1 MNPATEC
8 GGETLTKKGTN
19 AMEERM
25 LTMRVEGEAITQI
38 AREQCYYSR
47 KFDSAMNILIAS
59 LQNEELEEGEIAGI
73 ALSIL
78 DGRAEIKGTYPD
90 EDYRLEYLEAQDETW
105 KLGNLIDKIAR
116 ELEQQ
121 KKEKQTLLKKYLF
134 VLDSLEEW
142 EKRSLND
149 EYFEEWNER
158 LFEDIPARAETQ
170 ERSGLLES
178 FLKRM
183 SNKEEHTTEDYG
195 WLEPNGTFHGVEWG
209 EHSKWADDWLRDN
222 LTEEE
227 YEETDCK
234 YRLYNSGD
242 ALVDR
247 GWILLH
253 NPSQGIAYPTESEN
267 HVRTKA
273 QKEFLYDYYMER
285 KCYSEA
291 NEIWKEGE

>member
-1 MNPATEC
+1 
-8 GGETLTKKGTN
+8 
-19 AMEERM
+19 MEERM

-90 EDYRLEYLEAQDETW
+90 GD
-105 KLGNLIDKIAR
+105 
-116 ELEQQ
+116 
-121 KKEKQTLLKKYLF
+121 
-134 VLDSLEEW
+134 
-142 EKRSLND
+142 
-149 EYFEEWNER
+149 
-158 LFEDIPARAETQ
+158 
-170 ERSGLLES
+170 
-178 FLKRM
+178 
-183 SNKEEHTTEDYG
+183 
-195 WLEPNGTFHGVEWG
+195 
-209 EHSKWADDWLRDN
+209 
-222 LTEEE
+222 
-227 YEETDCK
+227 

-273 QKEFLYDYYMER
+273 QKEFLYDYYIER

>member
-1 MNPATEC
+1 
-8 GGETLTKKGTN
+8 
-19 AMEERM
+19 MEERM

-90 EDYRLEYLEAQDETW
+90 GDYRLEYLEVQDEKW

-170 ERSGLLES
+170 ERGGLLES

-183 SNKEEHTTEDYG
+183 SDEEEHTTEDYG

-222 LTEEE
+222 
-227 YEETDCK
+227 TDCTIRVTHLLIVAGSFFTIHHK
-234 YRLYNSGD
+234 
-242 ALVDR
+242 ALHIR
-247 GWILLH
+247 QNLKTMCG
-253 NPSQGIAYPTESEN
+253 
-267 HVRTKA
+267 
-273 QKEFLYDYYMER
+273 R
-285 KCYSEA
+285 KHKKNFYTTTT
-291 NEIWKEGE
+291 